1 MLKALKKY
9 GLIPALVGAMSLTAV
24 SCVFSVDP
32 APVSVGTSY
41 YNPMYY
47 NGYVVYYD
55 TLGRPMYYVNGA
67 TYYVP
72 STYGSYHLLTGHYA
86 THRHPYNRWY
96 GSHGHRYRSY
106 NRTHRTPRGRSGGTY
121 HRRRR

>member
-1 MLKALKKY
+1 MLKALKKF
-9 GLIPALVGAMSLTAV
+9 GLIPALIGAMSLTAV

-55 TLGRPMYYVNGA
+55 SLGRPMYYVNGA

-72 STYGSYHLLTGHYA
+72 STYVHYHALTSHYV
-86 THRHPYNRWY
+86 TYRSHYHRWY
-96 GSHGHRYRSY
+96 GAQGHRYRSY
-106 NRTHRTPRGRSGGTY
+106 NRTHSTGRGGATH

>member
-1 MLKALKKY
+1 MKKY
-9 GLIPALVGAMSLTAV
+9 GLIPALIGVMSITAV

-55 TLGRPMYYVNGA
+55 TLGRPIYYVNGA

-72 STYGSYHLLTGHYA
+72 STYVHYHALSRHYV
-86 THRHPYNRWY
+86 TYRHHYHRWY
-96 GSHGHRYRSY
+96 GSHGHRYRTY
-106 NRTHRTPRGRSGGTY
+106 HRSHHRSHGRTY